1 MVAVYWKTCDRDR
14 HRPTRSRRS
23 GSAASGATITT
34 LLSPEARHSHLV
46 PAIHR
51 VFGWPPPEL
60 PDDSAEHEQDPARA
74 ELEALYDSLT
84 REQIAVLAATA
95 RAFAGKK

>member
-1 MVAVYWKTCDRDR
+1 M
-14 HRPTRSRRS
+14 
-23 GSAASGATITT
+23 AARLAARGARADLARAIGCSGATITT